1 MWWKRK
7 PWIMVYRLAR
17 PCFLMFTPICSPQ
30 LQNLK
35 SSRRALGGSF
45 KRKDWIRHLERIL
58 RHLLCYICLDQR
70 KLPYSENFSGNRFRR
85 ICLRGTL
92 SILMNILIIKKILII
107 LFSVLSIG
115 AVQANETI
123 IKIGLPLV
131 SPPWNTSQ
139 FLQQS
144 IHSLS
149 WKLPQY
155 KFEA

>member
-1 MWWKRK
+1 
-7 PWIMVYRLAR
+7 
-17 PCFLMFTPICSPQ
+17 
-30 LQNLK
+30 
-35 SSRRALGGSF
+35 
-45 KRKDWIRHLERIL
+45 
-58 RHLLCYICLDQR
+58 
-70 KLPYSENFSGNRFRR
+70 
-85 ICLRGTL
+85 
-92 SILMNILIIKKILII
+92 MNILTIKKILII

-144 IHSLS
+144 IHYLS

-155 KFEA
+155 KFEAVWVSVDDIEKSFEEGKLNLAVFPSLPTLFGNSKTRRVLSTIVDTRAPNPDSGTSCVILVPKDSPII

>member
-1 MWWKRK
+1 TIS
-7 PWIMVYRLAR
+7 PVYRGFAR
-17 PCFLMFTPICSPQ
+17 YKGLNT
-30 LQNLK
+30 
-35 SSRRALGGSF
+35 G
-45 KRKDWIRHLERIL
+45 
-58 RHLLCYICLDQR
+58 
-70 KLPYSENFSGNRFRR
+70 
-85 ICLRGTL
+85 
-92 SILMNILIIKKILII
+92 ILMNILIIKKILII